1 MAFQGM
7 TFSFQIEDQSLG
19 EFDLSATFDPFDFN
33 PYMLCPW
40 AMLFF
45 QKLCPA
51 PICHV
56 SWSFCE
62 PHPGPQCCFYNL
74 LAGQPENS
82 WPLGQKYCIISNS
95 SRYSGLHLSCFLQHV
110 CQQHV
115 SVNQLGWV
123 TGTQCLLE
131 VHLLAASFQGQLD
144 SQGQCLPLWELV
156 CCLLQFVLKPLTNSY
171 NLDPAHSV
179 GNIIPPSPL

>member
-1 MAFQGM
+1 
-7 TFSFQIEDQSLG
+7 
-19 EFDLSATFDPFDFN
+19 
-33 PYMLCPW
+33 MLCPC
-40 AMLFF
+40 AMSFF
-45 QKLCPA
+45 QRLCS
-51 PICHV
+51 V
-56 SWSFCE
+56 SFASVSYSFPE
-62 PHPGPQCCFYNL
+62 PHPGPQCRLYNL
-74 LAGQPENS
+74 LEGQENS
-82 WPLGQKYCIISNS
+82 WPLGGKYGIISRP
-95 SRYSGLHLSCFLQHV
+95 SRYSVLHLPCFLQHV
-110 CQQHV
+110 QQQHL
-115 SVNQLGWV
+115 SVNLLGWV